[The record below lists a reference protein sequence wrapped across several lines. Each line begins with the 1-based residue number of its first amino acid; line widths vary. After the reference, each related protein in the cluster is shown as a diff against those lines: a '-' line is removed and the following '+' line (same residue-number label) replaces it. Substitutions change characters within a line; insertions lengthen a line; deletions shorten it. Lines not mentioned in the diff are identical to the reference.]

1 MHKFAAPHFAHPS
14 VIAKHLLQIEN
25 LAARLIGNPSL
36 DDNAQKDVSELL
48 SALGIVE
55 TCLHDYGVRRQN
67 AEAA

>member
-1 MHKFAAPHFAHPS
+1 MHKFATPHFAHPS
-14 VIAKHLLQIEN
+14 VIAKHLLDIEN

-36 DDNAQKDVSELL
+36 DDNAQKDVSALL

-55 TCLHDYGVRRQN
+55 TCLYDYGVRRQD